1 MEHVDYD
8 STIVIGS
15 IVLAVI
21 ICFVA
26 ISLQQLIFKKR
37 YLPYEKII
45 MLG

>member
-37 YLPYEKII
+37 
-45 MLG
+45 